1 MKHYLCL
8 PDSITEVS
16 HNDSIEVANGSKC
29 LPQYAG
35 ECLRYI
41 QVELLED
48 NDNDVDEQVE
58 VRIAGA
64 LLDFDDDGRLTAAHA
79 LEEGDGHI
87 SEFERETCAELAIL
101 DEMQNGPTVQ

>member
-8 PDSITEVS
+8 PDTIREVS
-16 HNDSIEVANGSKC
+16 HAESIEVANGSMC

-41 QVELLED
+41 QVELLDDDDAE
-48 NDNDVDEQVE
+48 EQVE

-79 LEEGDGHI
+79 LEEGDDHI

-101 DEMQNGPTVQ
+101 DEMRDGPTVQ